1 MNFGFAKKK
10 KKKNPETFFNC
21 AFLLP
26 SPHKGEGHAFIFQF
40 GHFCWSAESMFK
52 TTHFLMI

>member
-10 KKKNPETFFNC
+10 EKNPETFFNC

-26 SPHKGEGHAFIFQF
+26 SPHKREGHAFIFQF
-40 GHFCWSAESMFK
+40 GHFHGSAESMFK

>member
-1 MNFGFAKKK
+1 MNFGFAK

-40 GHFCWSAESMFK
+40 GHFRWSAESMFK